1 MRIAGECAITFII
14 KWKDY
19 PVEFHTDF
27 IFPELVVFGCLFN
40 GTAGNGNVLV
50 VHLPVIFE

>member
-1 MRIAGECAITFII
+1 ME
-14 KWKDY
+14 DY